1 MVNPEGRGFSLA
13 VKLRNRRALAR
24 EAALSD
30 RSPIFMSSL
39 PVNLAVGGAMDP
51 CSSVPAC

>member
-13 VKLRNRRALAR
+13 VKLRKRRALAR

-51 CSSVPAC
+51 CS